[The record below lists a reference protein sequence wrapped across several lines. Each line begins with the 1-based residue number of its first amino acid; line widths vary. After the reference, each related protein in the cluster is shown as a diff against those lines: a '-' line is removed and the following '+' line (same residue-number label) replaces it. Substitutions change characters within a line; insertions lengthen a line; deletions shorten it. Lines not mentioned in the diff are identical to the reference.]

1 MSNGMRTLCGLPNKA
16 NRRRLLVAGG
26 LAVLSALCSLLR
38 MLGLYVILDAL
49 LSAPRNVSRA

>member
-26 LAVLSALCSLLR
+26 LAVLSALCSLLP
-38 MLGLYVILDAL
+38 MLGL
-49 LSAPRNVSRA
+49 

>member
-26 LAVLSALCSLLR
+26 LPSFRPCRSLLP
-38 MLGLYVILDAL
+38 MLGL
-49 LSAPRNVSRA
+49 